1 MRKRKGLQIR
11 RFSWLLPAL
20 ILASLTGIL
29 TYGIFFKIG
38 TFWWDE
44 ATYLL
49 LAKNF
54 CYKHIFETN
63 PITSTV
69 HQEAFRPP
77 FYPILICLFSKATF
91 GYRYINAYALN
102 FIEYLLT
109 GIVLFLICKKL
120 WDEKTGIFAS
130 ILFYANPLSIK
141 WFPMALAEA
150 TEAFISSLLLL
161 SFIYSFEKGRQGK
174 IASFFLP
181 ILSALAFLTKYFLGL
196 EGIFFLIFLF
206 YIFKERCKEKE
217 KLNWAFSGVIVS
229 FLILIPWFVHSYR
242 DYGSIFGT
250 LKYNIYLVNV
260 YGVLHHGG
268 VKPWQYYFQNI
279 WDVFN
284 ISLLALIPAF
294 YCYLKSR
301 KGSKEFYFYTASFLY
316 LVLFL
321 ISMSFFIKI
330 KTTRYLV
337 AILPILALLI
347 AKGFDLAGNKNRVL
361 RLLVLLY
368 LAHLFMNFATLPKYT
383 VWQKEGRQNLLVA
396 AKVINMGKNVPGNIM
411 SMEYPLFNLL
421 TGRYVIWYPENE
433 SKMLE
438 MIKRYNVSFVVYDS
452 YVNDPPW
459 ALDYLNTHKNIFKLI
474 LENKTKQG
482 IVAVYLVNRTALER
496 N

>member
-1 MRKRKGLQIR
+1 MRKRKGLRIR

-20 ILASLTGIL
+20 ILALLTGVL
-29 TYGIFFKIG
+29 TYKIFFRIG

-54 CYKHIFETN
+54 CYNHIFETN
-63 PITSTV
+63 PIVNYV

-77 FYPILICLFSKATF
+77 LYPVLICVFSRLTF
-91 GYRYINAYALN
+91 GYRFVNAYALN
-102 FIEYLLT
+102 FIEYLLA
-109 GIVLFLICKKL
+109 GIVLFLICRKL

-141 WFPMALAEA
+141 WFPMALAET
-150 TEAFISSLLLL
+150 TEALISSIMIL
-161 SFIYSFEKGRQGK
+161 SFIYSFENSKQGK
-174 IASFFLP
+174 ISSFFLP
-181 ILSALAFLTKYFLGL
+181 VLCTLAFLTKYFLAL
-196 EGIFFLIFLF
+196 EGIFLLIFLIFILRE
-206 YIFKERCKEKE
+206 KDKE
-217 KLNWAFSGVIVS
+217 KLKWVLFGIFAS
-229 FLILIPWFVHSYR
+229 FLILLPWLIHSYR

-268 VKPWQYYFQNI
+268 VKPWKYYFQNI
-279 WDVFN
+279 WDIFN
-284 ISLLALIPAF
+284 ISLLVLIPTL

-301 KGSKEFYFYTASFLY
+301 KRNAEFYFYTASFIY
-316 LVLFL
+316 ITLFL

-347 AKGFDLAGNKNRVL
+347 AKGFECAGSKNKIL
-361 RLLVLLY
+361 RLLILVY
-368 LAHLFMNFATLPKYT
+368 LASLFMNFATLPKYT
-383 VWQKEGRQNLLVA
+383 IWQKEGRQNLLEA
-396 AKVINMGKNVPGNIM
+396 AKVINIGKDVPGDIM

-438 MIKRYNVSFVVYDS
+438 MIKRYNVSFIVYDS
-452 YVNDPPW
+452 YVNDPSW
-459 ALDYLNTHKNIFKLI
+459 ALSYLNAHKEIFKLI

-482 IVAVYLVNRTALER
+482 IVAVYLVNKTALQKS
-496 N
+496 